1 MTTDKRTEE
10 LKVRLSAELKLAL
23 MELAADDDRALGE
36 YLYLV
41 LERHAWGHVK
51 RACRKSEGP
60 DRP

>member
-10 LKVRLSAELKLAL
+10 LKVRLSPELKLAL

-41 LERHAWGHVK
+41 LERHAWGHGK
-51 RACRKSEGP
+51 RSVRKTEGP
-60 DRP
+60 ERP